1 MDKLSL
7 KKKRF
12 SRRRIRIK
20 NKVRRNSSLLRL
32 CISRS
37 NKNFYAQIIDDSKG
51 HTLVAMST
59 LSKDFPE
66 TKNSGNIEAAKSL
79 GKFIAE
85 QAIAKGIK
93 EVVFDRN
100 GYLYHGKIKAFAD
113 SARENGLE
121 F

>member
-12 SRRRIRIK
+12 TRRRVRIK
-20 NKVRRNSSLLRL
+20 NKIRKNSDLLRL

-66 TKNSGNIEAAKSL
+66 TKNCGNIEAAKNL
-79 GKFIAE
+79 GKLIAE
-85 QAIAKGIK
+85 KAVATGIK
-93 EVVFDRN
+93 KVVFDRN